1 MTENSNDVVVL
12 LAANKYQEAL
22 LAANTLCD
30 REPEEAEHWFLLA
43 GVHAQMGALVNV
55 EKCCRRVL
63 DLDPEHARARYNL
76 AVALEQ
82 SGRLS
87 EAVEVFRVCAARNP
101 GHLPTLTALARLLTA
116 EHEPD
121 ETGVGG
127 GNSELE
133 TILRKILS
141 LKPDHVE
148 SLNNLARLL
157 DKAGRR
163 GEAVQYL
170 VRVAALQ
177 PERASS
183 HYNLGLEL
191 TILGRGAEAEPYL
204 RKSVDLDPGNAGFW
218 ITRGDALAQI
228 GQHQE
233 ALHSYQQAASLDP
246 DNMIA
251 YNQIGS
257 CHIAL
262 GQRDA
267 AIAALQTVLAKDPEN
282 ESANYI
288 LPALGVGQMPERM
301 APEAVAKLFDQYAE
315 HFDKH
320 LAERLEYRT
329 PGLLREVLTPMLGAP
344 SQRLSILDLGCGTG
358 LCGPLFKPWAR
369 RLTGVDLAPRM
380 IEKASE
386 RAVYDE
392 LIVADVTEALLRQ
405 DPKSLDLIVAAD
417 VFVYIGDLSA
427 IFRACGVTLT
437 ANGLFAFSIERHEGS
452 EPYILRTTGRFA
464 HSLDYVRK
472 LGKEYGLHFLKSEN
486 CTLRKDANK
495 PIPGSMFVFALTGK

>member
-1 MTENSNDVVVL
+1 MTATPADI
-12 LAANKYQEAL
+12 AAL
-22 LAANTLCD
+22 LAANRPQEAMLAARALCD
-30 REPEEAEHWFLLA
+30 REPDQAEHWYLLA
-43 GVHAQMGALVNV
+43 GIHAQMGTVAEV
-55 EKCCRRVL
+55 EACCRRVL
-63 DLDPEHARARYNL
+63 DLNPGHGRARYNL

-82 SGRLS
+82 KGRLS
-87 EAVEVFRVCAARNP
+87 EAVEVFRVSAARNP

-163 GEAVQYL
+163 GEAVQHL
-170 VRVAALQ
+170 ARVAALQ
-177 PERASS
+177 PDRASA
-183 HYNLGLEL
+183 HYNLGLVL
-191 TILGRGAEAEPYL
+191 TILGRGAEAEPHL
-204 RKSVDLDPGNAGFW
+204 RKSVGLEPGNPGFW
-218 ITRGDALAQI
+218 ITRGDALMQI
-228 GQHQE
+228 GRHQD
-233 ALHSYQQAASLDP
+233 ALHSFQQAVSLDP
-246 DNMIA
+246 DNVIA

-262 GQRDA
+262 GRRDA

-288 LPALGVGQMPERM
+288 LPALGVGQMPDRM
-301 APEAVAKLFDQYAE
+301 APDAVARLFDQYAE

-320 LAERLEYRT
+320 LTERLEYRT
-329 PGLLREVLTPMLGAP
+329 PGLLRDVLTPMLGAP

-386 RAVYDE
+386 KGVYDD
-392 LIVADVTEALLRQ
+392 LIAADLTETLLRQ
-405 DPKSLDLIVAAD
+405 KQKSANLIVAAD
-417 VFVYIGDLSA
+417 VFVYIGELSA
-427 IFRACGVTLT
+427 IFRACSL
-437 ANGLFAFSIERHEGS
+437 ALAPNGLFAFSIELHAGS
-452 EPYILRTTGRFA
+452 EPYMLRTTGRFA

-472 LGKEYGLHFLKSEN
+472 LGKEYGLHILKSVH
-486 CTLRKDANK
+486 CTLRKDGRI
-495 PIPGSMFVFALTGK
+495 PISGILCVLAQDR